1 MNRIFKLLVIILV
14 VFLAGYFLE
23 EALDASEN
31 IPGSVEGTL
40 EILSELFSVFVA
52 FSIFA
57 ITWQSYTKSRDNHS
71 LFLGTTFF
79 IAGSLILFHMLSY
92 PFMPEFFTP
101 NSSHKAAVF
110 LIGSRI
116 ILAVL
121 LLASLYIH
129 KNTLPGLINKRF
141 LFLFMIVISSTF
153 LVTTVLY
160 HDSLFAAYKL
170 DNYSTETIFLLLII
184 TAALLYA
191 SYRYFKEFK
200 ETGQE
205 NLIFLI
211 DGLIIIIFSN
221 LVYFS
226 YEFSGHFLIITGF
239 YFIYLALYKSS
250 IELPYEKLALAE
262 EKLRIAAEDK
272 YRLLFD
278 NANDA
283 IITTD
288 LEDRV
293 TSWNRSAEKIFGW
306 AVSEVMGKK
315 LIQIIVPVDQ
325 QKIRK
330 EIISETLDGKSVT
343 GIDMVRLHKDG
354 RKINVSLTTSLLIG
368 PNKNITGLS
377 FIMRD
382 ITERKQA
389 EDERRKTEEISRE
402 NERLVLAGKAKSE
415 FLAIMSHELRTPLN
429 AIIGFSELMNGNMK
443 GELNE
448 KQKRYM
454 ENILTAGKNLLSL
467 VDSILDLSRVEA
479 GKMEIFAEKMS
490 VGGTIN
496 DAVSPIKEKA
506 AKQNIILKNDFDPQ
520 LETIETDTQKFRHIL
535 TNLLSNAIKFS
546 KPDGGTV
553 TIRTK
558 KEGDMAKFSVS
569 DTGIGIMEKDMGRLF
584 KTFEQ
589 LDTGSTRKYGGTGLG
604 LVVSK
609 KLVELL
615 GGSIMAE
622 SRYGEGTTFTFTLPV
637 SREINEQGNELIQPV
652 NETGL

>member
-1 MNRIFKLLVIILV
+1 MNRLFKLLAIVLV
-14 VFLAGYFLE
+14 AFLAGYFLE
-23 EALDASEN
+23 AAIDASEN

-40 EILSELFSVFVA
+40 EVISELFSVFVA

-79 IAGSLILFHMLSY
+79 IAGFLILFHLLSY

-101 NSSHKAAVF
+101 NSSHKAAIF
-110 LIGSRI
+110 LIESRI

-121 LLASLYIH
+121 LLASVYIH
-129 KNTLPGLINKRF
+129 KDTLPGLINKRF
-141 LFLFMIVISSTF
+141 LFSFVIVISAIF
-153 LVTTVLY
+153 LVTALLY
-160 HDSLFAAYKL
+160 QDSQFAAYDL
-170 DNYSTETIFLLLII
+170 GNYSTETIFLLSMI
-184 TAALLYA
+184 TAALFYA

-200 ETGQE
+200 ETGQK

-211 DGLIIIIFSN
+211 EGLIIIIFSN

-250 IELPYEKLALAE
+250 VELPYEKLALAE
-262 EKLRIAAEDK
+262 EKLRMAAEDK

-293 TSWNRSAEKIFGW
+293 TSWNRSAENIFGW
-306 AVSEVMGKK
+306 ASTEVIGKK
-315 LIQIIVPVDQ
+315 LSGLIVPSQ
-325 QKIRK
+325 MQGEKEE
-330 EIISETLDGKSVT
+330 EIICETGKPACGVET
-343 GIDMVRLHKDG
+343 MRLRKDG
-354 RKINVSLTTSLLIG
+354 NKINISFTTSPLMD
-368 PNKNITGLS
+368 PNKNITGIS
-377 FIMRD
+377 FILRD
-382 ITERKQA
+382 ITERRQA
-389 EDERRKTEEISRE
+389 EEERRKVEEIRLE

-429 AIIGFSELMNGNMK
+429 AILGFSELMGNMK

-467 VDSILDLSRVEA
+467 VDSILDLNSVEA
-479 GKMEIFAEKMS
+479 GKMEKFVEKMP
-490 VGGTIN
+490 VHETIN
-496 DAVSPIKEKA
+496 DILSPLKEKA
-506 AKQNIILKNDFDPQ
+506 AKQNIILKNDYDPQ
-520 LETIETDTQKFRHIL
+520 LDTIETDTHKFKHIL
-535 TNLLSNAIKFS
+535 SNLLSNAIKFS

-569 DTGIGIMEKDMGRLF
+569 DTGIGIMEKDMERLF
-584 KTFEQ
+584 RTFEQ
-589 LDTGSTRKYGGTGLG
+589 LDTGTTRKYGGTGLG
-604 LVVSK
+604 LAVSK

-615 GGSIMAE
+615 GGSISVE
-622 SRYGEGTTFTFTLPV
+622 SRYGEGSTFTFTLPV
-637 SREINEQGNELIQPV
+637 GAQAKVGMRAGEFLASG
-652 NETGL
+652 

>member
-1 MNRIFKLLVIILV
+1 MNRVFKLLAIIFII
-14 VFLAGYFLE
+14 FLAGYFFE
-23 EALDASEN
+23 EAIDASEN

-40 EILSELFSVFVA
+40 EVISELFSVFVA

-79 IAGSLILFHMLSY
+79 IVGFLILFHLLSY

-101 NSSHKAAVF
+101 NSSHKSAIF
-110 LIGSRI
+110 FIESRI

-121 LLASLYIH
+121 LLASVYIH
-129 KNTLPGLINKRF
+129 KDTLPGLINKRS
-141 LFLFMIVISSTF
+141 LFLFGIALTSIF
-153 LVTTVLY
+153 LVSILY
-160 HDSLFAAYKL
+160 HDSLFASYDL
-170 DNYSTETIFLLLII
+170 GNYSSEMIFLLSMI

-191 SYRYFKEFK
+191 SYMYYKEFK
-200 ETGQE
+200 KTRE
-205 NLIFLI
+205 NELVFLI
-211 DGLIIIIFSN
+211 NGLIIIIFSN

-262 EKLRIAAEDK
+262 EKLRIVAEDK

-288 LEDRV
+288 LDDKV
-293 TSWNRSAEKIFGW
+293 TSWNRSAESIFGW

-315 LIQIIVPVDQ
+315 LIQLIVPVEH
-325 QKIRK
+325 QKKRE
-330 EIISETLDGKSVT
+330 EIIRETLEGKSAA

-354 RKINVSLTTSLLIG
+354 RMINVSLTTSLLIG
-368 PNKNITGLS
+368 SNRNITGLS
-377 FIMRD
+377 FILRD
-382 ITERKQA
+382 ITERKLA
-389 EDERRKTEEISRE
+389 EEERRKAEEIRLE
-402 NERLVLAGKAKSE
+402 NERLILASKAKSD

-429 AIIGFSELMNGNMK
+429 AIMGFSELMNVNM

-479 GKMEIFAEKMS
+479 GKMEIFVDKMS
-490 VGGTIN
+490 VHGAIN
-496 DAVSPIKEKA
+496 DTLSLLNEKA
-506 AKQNIILKNDFDPQ
+506 AKQNVILKNDFDPQ
-520 LETIETDTQKFRHIL
+520 LDTIETDTPKFKHIL

-546 KPDGGTV
+546 KPDGGTI
-553 TIRTK
+553 TIMTK
-558 KEGDMAKFSVS
+558 KEGNIAKFSVS
-569 DTGIGIMEKDMGRLF
+569 DTGVGIMEKDMVRLF

-589 LDTGSTRKYGGTGLG
+589 LDTGTTRKYGGTGLG
-604 LVVSK
+604 LAISK

-615 GGSIMAE
+615 GGSISVE
-622 SRYGEGTTFTFTLPV
+622 SRYGEGSTFTFTLPV
-637 SREINEQGNELIQPV
+637 GAKVKAGMKAGES
-652 NETGL
+652 